1 MTQPPQPPYGGQQP
15 YVAPPPPPRR
25 RRPSGWWFALGGAM
39 VVGAIVAFI
48 GLLVWTLT
56 GFMDVDARITADD
69 TPQSVVVDT
78 ESDVLL
84 WADPSAPDLD
94 CVVVDTSTGSEVRGR
109 SPGGSFTRS
118 LDGREWEGVA
128 RYDAGSGRLEV
139 TCPAALGEVEV
150 GPAPAI
156 GSFVGG
162 IFATILVPL
171 VLGGL
176 GLVVLIVTGVLFATG
191 RPRREA

>member
-1 MTQPPQPPYGGQQP
+1 
-15 YVAPPPPPRR
+15 
-25 RRPSGWWFALGGAM
+25 M
-39 VVGAIVAFI
+39 VVGAVVSFI

-56 GFMDVDARITADD
+56 GFMEVDARITADD
-69 TPQSVVVDT
+69 TPQSVVVGTDG
-78 ESDVLL
+78 DRML
-84 WADPSAPDLD
+84 WADPDAPALD
-94 CVVVDTSTGSEVRGR
+94 CVVVDAGSGEELQGR
-109 SPGGSFTRS
+109 EPSGSFTRS
-118 LDGREWEGVA
+118 SNGREWEGVA
-128 RYDAGSGRLEV
+128 RYDAGSGRWEV

-150 GPAPAI
+150 GPSPAI

-191 RPRREA
+191 RPRHQGAGQPGHPTR